1 MINSMEKAIIYKDL
15 RSIAANKRMLSVM
28 LIVPLVFTVVLP
40 SIFVFLIALSPIDSP
55 DFKQLLD
62 ILPLSMQA
70 GDLRQSLISLLL
82 NNILPIFFLIIPIM
96 ASTVMAAGSFVGEKE
111 KRTLETLLYCPLSLK
126 QIFNSK
132 ILGSFIL
139 SMMVSIASFI
149 IMTLVVEIEL
159 AITMG
164 SMILPDISW
173 LIVMLIIAP
182 ALSMIAITIIVRGSA
197 KAQSFEESQQRSVFL
212 ILPII
217 LLAAGQ
223 FTGILLIGSWL
234 LLAIGIV
241 LGTIAFWTLRGALGK
256 FNYETLLG

>member
-1 MINSMEKAIIYKDL
+1 MINSMEKAIINKDL
-15 RSIAANKRMLSVM
+15 RNMTANKRMLSVM

-40 SIFVFLIALSPIDSP
+40 SIFVFLIALTPIDSP

-62 ILPLSMQA
+62 ILPQSMQE
-70 GDLRQSLISLLL
+70 GDLRESLISLLL

-126 QIFNSK
+126 QIFNAK
-132 ILGSFIL
+132 ILASFIL
-139 SMMVSIASFI
+139 SMVVSLLSFV

-159 AITMG
+159 VFTKG
-164 SMILPDISW
+164 GMILPNISW

-182 ALSMIAITIIVRGSA
+182 AISMIAITIIVRGSA

-223 FTGILLIGSWL
+223 FTGILLVGSWL
-234 LLAIGIV
+234 LLGIGIV
-241 LGTIAFWTLRGALGK
+241 LGAIALLTLRGAYGK
-256 FNYETLLG
+256 FKYETLL